1 MQESRDSRIEQKIED
16 IYAFVE
22 SCKMQR
28 LSATRVIVPKDE
40 LYDLLDDLRR
50 DIPTE
55 IKRYRK
61 ILNQRDQILDDANTK
76 AQAILADA
84 KEQYRALVE
93 EHNIM
98 QQAYQEAEKTVNE
111 ANARAKAII
120 DDARS
125 QAEEIGNGAI
135 YYTSDLLTMA
145 EKTIQAAYTNT
156 LNNSK
161 ALEKSLG
168 DYLETVRKNK
178 AELVVEPDTGT
189 QDNLTSDK
197 SQNMENQDTG
207 NKSAK

>member
-1 MQESRDSRIEQKIED
+1 MQDSRDSRIEQKIED
-16 IYAFVE
+16 IYAFIE

-61 ILNQRDQILDDANTK
+61 ILNQRDEILDDANTK
-76 AQAILADA
+76 AQAMLADA

-161 ALEKSLG
+161 ALEKSLS

-178 AELVVEPDTGT
+178 AELVIEPVAD
-189 QDNLTSDK
+189 
-197 SQNMENQDTG
+197 SQNDLSSNKNQNIENQGID
-207 NKSAK
+207 NESVE

>member
-1 MQESRDSRIEQKIED
+1 MQDSRDSRIEQKIED
-16 IYAFVE
+16 IYLFVE

-28 LSATRVIVPKDE
+28 LSNTRVIVPKDE

-84 KEQYRALVE
+84 KEQYKALVE

-98 QQAYQEAEKTVNE
+98 QQAYQQAEKTVNE
-111 ANARAKAII
+111 ANARAQAII
-120 DDARS
+120 DDARK
-125 QAEEIGNGAI
+125 QAEEIGSGAI

-145 EKTIQAAYTNT
+145 EKTIQTAYTNT

-161 ALEKSLG
+161 ALEKSLS

-178 AELVVEPDTGT
+178 AELVVDQNNDLQDDDQEERVQNTDNEPA
-189 QDNLTSDK
+189 Q
-197 SQNMENQDTG
+197 
-207 NKSAK
+207 

>member
-1 MQESRDSRIEQKIED
+1 MQDSRDSRIEQKIED

-76 AQAILADA
+76 AQAMLADA
-84 KEQYRALVE
+84 KEQYKALVE

-98 QQAYQEAEKTVNE
+98 QQAYLQAEKTVNE
-111 ANARAKAII
+111 ANARAQAII
-120 DDARS
+120 DDARK

-161 ALEKSLG
+161 VLEKSLS

-178 AELVVEPDTGT
+178 AELVVDQSSAAQNNSEA
-189 QDNLTSDK
+189 DK
-197 SQNMENQDTG
+197 EQMADDL
-207 NKSAK
+207 SAE